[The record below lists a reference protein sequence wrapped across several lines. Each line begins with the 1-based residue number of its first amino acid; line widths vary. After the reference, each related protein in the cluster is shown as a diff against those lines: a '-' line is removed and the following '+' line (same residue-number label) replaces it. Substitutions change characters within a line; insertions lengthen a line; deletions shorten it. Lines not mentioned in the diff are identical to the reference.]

1 MAEKKQGRENAFA
14 ETYDEAVKKVIEKTF
29 LKQGISY
36 LIKVDK
42 VREIMKIAQEPVSLE
57 TPIGEEEDSHLGDF
71 IPDDDA
77 PEPAEAV
84 IFPEIPQPGQ

>member
-42 VREIMKIAQEPVSLE
+42 VREMKKGHLE
-57 TPIGEEEDSHLGDF
+57 SRMKYSFHINRLQIEEARAALTMQDL
-71 IPDDDA
+71 
-77 PEPAEAV
+77 AEGSV
-84 IFPEIPQPGQ
+84 RYLI